1 MIIDLDRFVAEERP
15 YWAELSGILEKLEER
30 TRYTM
35 TLPESQ
41 RFYYLYQ
48 RCSADLGRLS
58 SAAVEPPVSR
68 YLQSLVAR
76 AYGEVHEER
85 QSAVGFTPAK
95 WFFETFPQAF
105 RRRSAPF
112 LLSVAITLAGCLF
125 GAVALAVDPEAKD
138 AIMPFQGLQSDPAQR
153 VAREEKMQGR
163 QLSGQKSGFS
173 AQLITNNTRVAI
185 TAMSLGLSWGIGT
198 VVVLFY
204 NGVTLGAVTLD
215 YVRAGQ
221 ARFLAGWL
229 LPHGVIEIP
238 AIVLAG
244 QAGLL
249 LAGALIGWG
258 KRTPLRMRFRE
269 VGPDLVTLIAGV
281 AVMLVWAGI
290 VEAFLSQYHEPV
302 IPYAAKMAFGCVEL
316 VLLVLYLSRSGVKKH
331 G

>member
-15 YWAELSGILEKLEER
+15 YWDELNKILETLEEQ
-30 TRYTM
+30 THYKL
-35 TLPESQ
+35 TLDESQ

-76 AYGEVHEER
+76 AYGEIHEER
-85 QSAVGFTPAK
+85 QMAVHFAPGK
-95 WFFETFPQAF
+95 WFFQTFPQTF
-105 RRRSAPF
+105 RRRSGPF
-112 LLSVAITLAGCLF
+112 LLSVALTVAGCVF
-125 GAVALAVDPEAKD
+125 GAAALAVDPEAKD
-138 AIMPFQGLQSDPAQR
+138 AIMPFQGLQNDPRQR
-153 VAREEKMQGR
+153 VAQEESLQGR
-163 QLSGQKSGFS
+163 QLTGQKTGFS

-204 NGVTLGAVTLD
+204 NGVTLGAVVLD
-215 YVRAGQ
+215 YIRAGQ
-221 ARFLAGWL
+221 GRFLAGWL

-238 AIVLAG
+238 AILLAG
-244 QAGLL
+244 QAGFL

-258 KRTPLRMRFRE
+258 KRTSLRMRFRE
-269 VGPDLVTLIAGV
+269 VGPDLVTLIGGV
-281 AVMLVWAGI
+281 ALMLVWAGI

-302 IPYAAKMAFGCVEL
+302 IPYAAKIAFGCVEL
-316 VLLVLYLSRSGVKKH
+316 ALLILYLTRAGLKN

>member
-1 MIIDLDRFVAEERP
+1 VIIDLDRFVAEERP
-15 YWAELSGILEKLEER
+15 YWDELDRFLSKLEER
-30 TRYTM
+30 THYQM
-35 TLPESQ
+35 SLEESQ

-48 RCSADLGRLS
+48 RSSADLGRLS

-85 QSAVGFTPAK
+85 QSVSRFTPLC
-95 WFFETFPQAF
+95 WFFQTFPQTF

-112 LLSVAITLAGCLF
+112 FLSLALTIAGCLF
-125 GAVALAVDPEAKD
+125 GAIALAVDPEAKD
-138 AIMPFQGLQSDPAQR
+138 AIMPFQGLQNDPRQR

-163 QLSGQKSGFS
+163 QLTGQKSGFS
-173 AQLITNNTRVAI
+173 AQLITNNTKVSV
-185 TAMSLGLSWGIGT
+185 TAMSLGLTWGIGT
-198 VVVLFY
+198 VIVLFY
-204 NGVTLGAVTLD
+204 NGVILGAVVFD
-215 YVRAGQ
+215 YTQAGQ
-221 ARFLAGWL
+221 GRFLAGWL

-238 AIVLAG
+238 AILLAG

-258 KRTPLRMRFRE
+258 KRASMRSRFRE
-269 VGPDLVTLIAGV
+269 IGPDLVTLIGGV
-281 AVMLVWAGI
+281 ALMLVWAGI

-302 IPYAAKMAFGCVEL
+302 IPYLVKIVFGCVEL
-316 VLLVLYLSRSGVKKH
+316 LLLILYLTRSGLKH

>member
-1 MIIDLDRFVAEERP
+1 VIIDLDRFVAEERP
-15 YWAELSGILEKLEER
+15 YWDELSKILVKLEDR
-30 TRYTM
+30 AQYTM
-35 TLPESQ
+35 TFEELQ

-58 SAAVEPPVSR
+58 SAAVEPPVSP

-76 AYGEVHEER
+76 AYGEIHEER
-85 QSAVGFTPAK
+85 QAAVRFTPAK
-95 WFFETFPQAF
+95 WFFETFPQTF
-105 RRRSAPF
+105 RRRSGPF
-112 LLSVAITLAGCLF
+112 HLSVALTLAGCLF
-125 GAVALAVDPEAKD
+125 GAVALTLDPEAKD
-138 AIMPFQGLQSDPAQR
+138 AIMPFQGLQSDPAKR
-153 VAREEKMQGR
+153 VAQEEKMEGR
-163 QLSGQKSGFS
+163 QLSGQKSAFS

-185 TAMSLGLSWGIGT
+185 TAMSFGLSWGIGT

-221 ARFLAGWL
+221 SRFLAGWL

-238 AIVLAG
+238 AILLAG

-249 LAGALIGWG
+249 LAGALFGWG
-258 KRTPLRMRFRE
+258 KRTPLRARFRD
-269 VGPDLVTLIAGV
+269 VGPDIVTLIGGV
-281 AVMLVWAGI
+281 AIMLVWAGI

-302 IPYAAKMAFGCVEL
+302 IPYAAKIAFGCVEL
-316 VLLVLYLSRSGVKKH
+316 VLLIVYLTRAGFKD

>member
-15 YWAELSGILEKLEER
+15 YWEELNQILLKLEER
-30 TRYTM
+30 AQYN
-35 TLPESQ
+35 LEFAESQ

-85 QSAVGFTPAK
+85 RTAVRFAPGK
-95 WFFETFPQAF
+95 WFFETFPRTF

-112 LLSVAITLAGCLF
+112 LLSATLTLAGCLF

-138 AIMPFQGLQSDPAQR
+138 VIMPFQGLQNDPRQR
-153 VAREEKMQGR
+153 VAQEEKMQGR
-163 QLSGQKSGFS
+163 QLTGQKTGFS

-185 TAMSLGLSWGIGT
+185 NAMALGLSWGIGT
-198 VVVLFY
+198 VAVLFY
-204 NGVTLGAVTLD
+204 NGVTLGAVSLD
-215 YVRAGQ
+215 YIRAGQ
-221 ARFLAGWL
+221 GRFLAGWL

-238 AIVLAG
+238 AILLAG
-244 QAGLL
+244 QAGFL

-258 KRTPLRMRFRE
+258 KRTPLRARFRE
-269 VGPDLVTLIAGV
+269 VGPDLVTLIGGV
-281 AVMLVWAGI
+281 VLMLLWAGI

-302 IPYAAKMAFGCVEL
+302 IPYVAKITFGCVEL
-316 VLLVLYLSRSGVKKH
+316 VLLVFYLTRAGLKN

>member
-1 MIIDLDRFVAEERP
+1 MIVDLDRFVAEERP
-15 YWAELSGILEKLEER
+15 YWEELNQILQKLEER
-30 TRYTM
+30 AQYRLTFA
-35 TLPESQ
+35 ESQ

-48 RCSADLGRLS
+48 RCSADLGRLC

-85 QSAVGFTPAK
+85 RTAMRFAPGK
-95 WFFETFPQAF
+95 WFLQTFPRTF

-112 LLSVAITLAGCLF
+112 LLSVALTLAGCLF

-138 AIMPFQGLQSDPAQR
+138 VLMPFQGLQNDPRQR
-153 VAREEKMQGR
+153 VAQEEKMQGR
-163 QLSGQKSGFS
+163 QLTGQKTGFS
-173 AQLITNNTRVAI
+173 AQLITNNTRVSI
-185 TAMSLGLSWGIGT
+185 NAMALGLSWGVGT

-204 NGVTLGAVTLD
+204 NGVILGAVVLD
-215 YVRAGQ
+215 YIRAGQ

-238 AIVLAG
+238 AILLAG
-244 QAGLL
+244 QAGFI

-258 KRTPLRMRFRE
+258 TRTPLRTRFRE
-269 VGPDLVTLIAGV
+269 VGPDLLTLIGGV
-281 AVMLVWAGI
+281 AFMLIWAGI
-290 VEAFLSQYHEPV
+290 VEAFLSQYHEPI
-302 IPYAAKMAFGCVEL
+302 IPYAAKIAFGCVEL
-316 VLLVLYLSRSGVKKH
+316 VLLILYLTRAGLKN

>member
-15 YWAELSGILEKLEER
+15 YWDELDRILAKIEER
-30 TRYTM
+30 THYQM
-35 TLPESQ
+35 SFEESQ

-48 RCSADLGRLS
+48 RSSADLGRLS

-85 QSAVGFTPAK
+85 QTAVRFAPGK
-95 WFFETFPQAF
+95 WFFQTFPQTF
-105 RRRSAPF
+105 RRRHAPF
-112 LLSVAITLAGCLF
+112 LLSLALTLAGCLF
-125 GAVALAVDPEAKD
+125 GAVALAIDPGAKD
-138 AIMPFQGLQSDPAQR
+138 AIMPFEGLQNDPRQR
-153 VAREEKMQGR
+153 VAREEKAQGR
-163 QLSGQKSGFS
+163 QLEGQKSGFS
-173 AQLITNNTRVAI
+173 AQLITNNTKVSI

-204 NGVTLGAVTLD
+204 NGVTLGAVVLD
-215 YVRAGQ
+215 YIRAGQ
-221 ARFLAGWL
+221 GRFLAGWL

-238 AIVLAG
+238 AILLAG

-258 KRTPLRMRFRE
+258 KRTSLRTRFRE
-269 VGPDLVTLIAGV
+269 IGPDLVTLIAGV
-281 AVMLVWAGI
+281 ALMLVWAGI

-302 IPYAAKMAFGCVEL
+302 IPYSAKIVFGCVEL
-316 VLLVLYLSRSGVKKH
+316 LLLVLYLTRSGLKN